1 MGTVTVYGAYTLMDI
16 ANQYSSL
23 DAKGS
28 YLYAAE
34 IMARKCPF
42 VQDMPMFPS
51 NQIFQHIDAR
61 RTVLTTPGTRRFN
74 EGISPSAS
82 HTEPFTEGIA
92 MVEDWS
98 EVDYA
103 LWQIQN
109 NPNAWRQGEDKAK
122 IESMTQAMEKLIL
135 YGSLATDPG
144 AFNGLIPRFNLSTR
158 RPNGDSTWPYNCI
171 LAGGSSSVS
180 SILIIEW
187 GEGKVFG
194 IYPKNLTGG
203 LKIEDKG
210 LVTAQVS
217 DTPATAQKL
226 LDVLRTHFCW
236 YMGIVV
242 KDERCVQRI
251 ANVELALASNA
262 FDPELLVDAINNLPG
277 GGDAGNTVI
286 YMNRTHKAQADKSAL
301 NKQNSYYTQD
311 ASGDVWGRRVTRFQG
326 IPVRMA
332 EMLVAETAAT

>member
-1 MGTVTVYGAYTLMDI
+1 MSTIDVSGTYTIMDI
-16 ANQYSSL
+16 INQYTSL
-23 DAKGS
+23 DGKGS

-34 IMARKCPF
+34 VMARKCPF

-61 RTVLTTPGTRRFN
+61 RTVLSSPGTRRFN
-74 EGISPSAS
+74 EGVAPSITK
-82 HTEPFTEGIA
+82 TEPFTEGIA

-109 NPNAWRQGEDKAK
+109 DPNAWRQGEDKAK
-122 IESMTQAMEKLIL
+122 IESLTQKMENLIL
-135 YGSLATDPG
+135 YGSLATDPA
-144 AFNGLIPRFNLSTR
+144 AFNGLTTRFNLSTR
-158 RPNGDSTWPYNCI
+158 RPNGDTTWPYNCV

-180 SILIIEW
+180 SIWVIEW
-187 GEGKVFG
+187 GQNKVFG
-194 IYPKNLTGG
+194 VYPKNLPAG

-210 LVTAQVS
+210 QVTVNTNTEAAPKYM
-217 DTPATAQKL
+217 DA
-226 LDVLRTHFCW
+226 LRTHFCW
-236 YMGIVV
+236 YMGLVV

-251 ANVELALASNA
+251 ANVELVLASNA

-286 YMNRTHKAQADKSAL
+286 YVNRTHKGQADKSAL
-301 NKQNSYYTQD
+301 NKLNTYFTQD

-332 EMLVAETAAT
+332 EKIVAETAAT